1 MRQARAPL
9 APLGFVALL
18 AACTAARTPSG
29 TKTAEISPSEP
40 IAASAASVLASST
53 DREQRDQSA
62 APRPPGAVTERPATD
77 AEAPGVVSALEAP
90 PADVAITDEPIYFPG
105 ARPKAKGT
113 AVEASLDDEI
123 VATWNR
129 GGLGTDAD
137 VGPKGKPPHAA
148 PRVKVDVTEVRGS
161 ASEAE
166 MQRAARLKSYWP
178 FRICYEQGLRRTQK
192 LHGTIKLRLT
202 IGSSGRPS
210 NVQTIATELGD
221 PDVVSCVVKSAAG
234 LALPAPSS
242 GAPQVT
248 LDISL
253 WPGDAPVGG
262 KSALRGKNA
271 VPAEA
276 ASFTEALRLRTND
289 IRTCY
294 AAGVRRHEQL
304 WGRLALSLKIANG
317 TVREADEVESHF
329 PDPEVTACVRQ
340 ALIGSAVP
348 HPESE
353 LVIVYPLRFGRPPD
367 ARDARR

>member
-1 MRQARAPL
+1 MRHARVTL
-9 APLGFVALL
+9 APLGFVAFF
-18 AACTAARTPSG
+18 AACTAARAPSDPP
-29 TKTAEISPSEP
+29 KTAATSGEGT
-40 IAASAASVLASST
+40 SAMLASSVERDESAMGRGSMPSSAT
-53 DREQRDQSA
+53 RET
-62 APRPPGAVTERPATD
+62 TERGANAVATASTANPAAATP
-77 AEAPGVVSALEAP
+77 AF
-90 PADVAITDEPIYFPG
+90 PADVTVTDEPIYFPG
-105 ARPKAKGT
+105 ARPRAKGT
-113 AVEASLDDEI
+113 AVEVSLDEET

-210 NVQTIATELGD
+210 NVQPIATELGD
-221 PDVVSCVVKSAAG
+221 PEVVSCVVKSAAA
-234 LALPAPSS
+234 LALPAPSG

-248 LDISL
+248 LEIQL
-253 WPGDAPVGG
+253 WPGDAPVSVKGP
-262 KSALRGKNA
+262 LRGKNA

-276 ASFTEALRLRTND
+276 ASFAEALRARTND
-289 IRTCY
+289 VRKCY
-294 AAGVRRHEQL
+294 AEGIRRHEKL

-317 TVREADEVESHF
+317 
-329 PDPEVTACVRQ
+329 
-340 ALIGSAVP
+340 
-348 HPESE
+348 
-353 LVIVYPLRFGRPPD
+353 
-367 ARDARR
+367 